1 MLYLDYDQG
10 PWTPNPDGSNTNH
23 DGVEFFK
30 KLTSVI
36 KLAHPDVIM
45 AAEEASSQIK
55 ITGMLEMGGLGF
67 DFKWNMGWMNDVLRF
82 YQMDP
87 LYRGQHF
94 SLLTFSFM
102 YMMDENFILPFSH
115 DEVVHGKKSL
125 MHKMWGDRYQ
135 QFSGL
140 RNLLAYQIC
149 HPGKKLLFMG
159 QEFGQFLEWKYDWQL
174 EWAVSDEMNDQMQAF
189 TTALAHFY
197 QASPQLF
204 ELDHDYAGFEVI
216 DADNTAESVL
226 SFIRKDASGNQLIC
240 VFNMAPIER
249 ANFTIGVP
257 FAGAYTE
264 VLNSEMTEFGGSW
277 LAHNADTA
285 TQKGQWKD
293 YQNTLS
299 FTLPALG
306 AVIWK
311 LSKDDGEAQTKKK
324 SLLKNQLRN
333 PLSQALKQQPTIF
346 ISLLMPNGIC

>member
-1 MLYLDYDQG
+1 
-10 PWTPNPDGSNTNH
+10 
-23 DGVEFFK
+23 
-30 KLTSVI
+30 
-36 KLAHPDVIM
+36 
-45 AAEEASSQIK
+45 
-55 ITGMLEMGGLGF
+55 
-67 DFKWNMGWMNDVLRF
+67 
-82 YQMDP
+82 
-87 LYRGQHF
+87 
-94 SLLTFSFM
+94 
-102 YMMDENFILPFSH
+102 
-115 DEVVHGKKSL
+115 
-125 MHKMWGDRYQ
+125 
-135 QFSGL
+135 
-140 RNLLAYQIC
+140 
-149 HPGKKLLFMG
+149 MG

-249 ANFTIGVP
+249 SNFTIGVP
-257 FAGAYTE
+257 FAGTYTE
-264 VLNSEMTEFGGSW
+264 VLNSEMAEFGGSW

-293 YQNTLS
+293 YQHTLS

-324 SLLKNQLRN
+324 KSVKKSAKKSIKSSPQTTADDIHQLTDAEWDLLAEYFPMGSRAKYEKRDLVNAALYIQQTGTVWAKLPAIYPPYGTVYAFYKRTLKNGNWQKVLDV
-333 PLSQALKQQPTIF
+333 LDKKI
-346 ISLLMPNGIC
+346 